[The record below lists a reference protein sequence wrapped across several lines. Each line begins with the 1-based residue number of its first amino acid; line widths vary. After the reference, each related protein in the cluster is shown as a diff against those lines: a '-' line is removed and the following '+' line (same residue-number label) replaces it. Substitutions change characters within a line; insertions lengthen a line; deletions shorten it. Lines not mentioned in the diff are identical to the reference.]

1 MWALMPIL
9 RMRYLF
15 PAYGTRYILTQIPFP
30 THPSC
35 SIGTNLTSQPSFFP
49 IKRSNSKR
57 TISEMKPDLK
67 LAKNL
72 GFLYGNSACFPSF
85 TFL

>member
-1 MWALMPIL
+1 MPIL

-67 LAKNL
+67 LARRTWAFFMEIL
-72 GFLYGNSACFPSF
+72 LAFPPLPSSN
-85 TFL
+85 